1 MRHICHHRPQIL
13 AHRLCVAAVAVASL
27 PSSLFTQHLDVPVH
41 RLCLSFFAVCRL
53 VSIHN
58 NPENLKVPKGFQQ
71 LKMTVADVHTQ
82 DITPYFNPSYDL
94 IEEARNSNEGD
105 ACYSRCQPAC
115 HYPHAQCRSL

>member
-1 MRHICHHRPQIL
+1 MRYSCHVCF
-13 AHRLCVAAVAVASL
+13 RLI
-27 PSSLFTQHLDVPVH
+27 
-41 RLCLSFFAVCRL
+41 
-53 VSIHN
+53 SIHN

-105 ACYSRCQPAC
+105 LSQ
-115 HYPHAQCRSL
+115 SFF